1 MGEDKVF
8 VNQVLAAEPK
18 DLEAIQKNP
27 TLMADLQNLSGPE
40 LNSKYLNSDGSV
52 NEKLVYG
59 SKVSEEASE
68 VLNKTISNEKVS
80 KLFKAIEENKPDEIR
95 SILAS
100 VNVSEEDEQKLITE
114 AQQTGGDYR
123 REGNINKKRKLYFAT
138 LSSLVPGSALFN
150 TLTSPNNAIANWVEA
165 GMINSEGID
174 AMSKIR
180 TDSRAALTSAIK
192 PFETAFEDFNNKFR
206 EYQNPDSDSYG
217 DWNAYRDT
225 LGTSIRRMRSEAAAF
240 GDNPPAQVRRQLVQA
255 EADLARA
262 IIKAEG
268 EPGFLAE
275 LVTLGFADGPAEE
288 SFGNMPNVKLEPA
301 NPTSADKVTAII
313 LSNGK
318 PITVGYLSDK
328 YGAPIAAALINLA
341 AANQGYRFPEDKK

>member
-1 MGEDKVF
+1 
-8 VNQVLAAEPK
+8 
-18 DLEAIQKNP
+18 
-27 TLMADLQNLSGPE
+27 MADLQNLSGPE

-180 TDSRAALTSAIK
+180 TDSRAALTSAINHLK
-192 PFETAFEDFNNKFR
+192 LLLKILITNLESTKIQTQTVMAIGMLIETL
-206 EYQNPDSDSYG
+206 
-217 DWNAYRDT
+217 WV
-225 LGTSIRRMRSEAAAF
+225 L
-240 GDNPPAQVRRQLVQA
+240 QL
-255 EADLARA
+255 
-262 IIKAEG
+262 
-268 EPGFLAE
+268 
-275 LVTLGFADGPAEE
+275 EE
-288 SFGNMPNVKLEPA
+288 
-301 NPTSADKVTAII
+301 
-313 LSNGK
+313 
-318 PITVGYLSDK
+318 
-328 YGAPIAAALINLA
+328 
-341 AANQGYRFPEDKK
+341 

>member
-1 MGEDKVF
+1 
-8 VNQVLAAEPK
+8 
-18 DLEAIQKNP
+18 
-27 TLMADLQNLSGPE
+27 
-40 LNSKYLNSDGSV
+40 
-52 NEKLVYG
+52 
-59 SKVSEEASE
+59 
-68 VLNKTISNEKVS
+68 
-80 KLFKAIEENKPDEIR
+80 
-95 SILAS
+95 
-100 VNVSEEDEQKLITE
+100 
-114 AQQTGGDYR
+114 
-123 REGNINKKRKLYFAT
+123 
-138 LSSLVPGSALFN
+138 
-150 TLTSPNNAIANWVEA
+150 
-165 GMINSEGID
+165 
-174 AMSKIR
+174 
-180 TDSRAALTSAIK
+180 
-192 PFETAFEDFNNKFR
+192 
-206 EYQNPDSDSYG
+206 
-217 DWNAYRDT
+217 
-225 LGTSIRRMRSEAAAF
+225 MRSEAAAF